1 MGERMKGLTS
11 LMRTEAFLAAWK
23 NGVSEEYLKLPLFFS
38 KDALYSLCYKQIKL
52 LLGTLKIP
60 SSTTIKSILAIW
72 I

>member
-23 NGVSEEYLKLPLFFS
+23 NGVSEVYLKLPLFFS
-38 KDALYSLCYKQIKL
+38 KDALYSRCYKQIKL